1 MSTWPFWCAAC
12 IFYLQKR
19 SHQLIFPLL
28 STCWMSFITTLKSY
42 MVRSACDNRNINRS
56 LNNDNLF
63 ITGIHNCI
71 MNVHLTSH
79 LVHYVKLYGPLWTHS
94 CFWFESLNGQLLRL
108 RHGTHHAS
116 LQVIYINIYVCNIKI
131 NLKSVL
137 LYNAP
142 VISHFAY
149 CGYI

>member
-12 IFYLQKR
+12 IFYLQKN
-19 SHQLIFPLL
+19 SHQLILPLL
-28 STCWMSFITTLKSY
+28 STCWMSFITILKSC
-42 MVRSACDNRNINRS
+42 MVRSACDNRNINRSLNNDNNIINRS

-71 MNVHLTSH
+71 MNVHLTRH

-116 LQVIYINIYVCNIKI
+116 LQVISILC
-131 NLKSVL
+131 L
-137 LYNAP
+137 
-142 VISHFAY
+142 
-149 CGYI
+149 